1 MSEPANKTRAK
12 VTTQYQASPLAPYDY
27 TLSEGSILIGK
38 RTDGFLTTTIQIL
51 NNALTESERTTLA
64 LRLVKLLNVADHLKS
79 ETLLDGSPVAL
90 LHGHAANAYY
100 GLTDELK
107 DHTGLLIRMGLDNN
121 ATPGDIYAKVKNLLD
136 LNAGSSSRE
145 QNFTAFCNNLHRLT
159 GGITGVAMEWNAALL
174 DKLLNKTRDKLVAP
188 CQAIIDIAESYELP
202 CETWEKALE
211 GLDAMIDE
219 LRGENSNLRIGISEL
234 GAALDVP
241 PCQDPEPGSSPELV
255 QLSDVQH
262 LVMGLQHAAENT
274 RKREASI
281 LAAGSASNSVI
292 DQIDNITADQRMSPT
307 VKLAAIRALVVA
319 HTREQADG
327 DFNE

>member
-1 MSEPANKTRAK
+1 MSTHEF
-12 VTTQYQASPLAPYDY
+12 VSSYDY
-27 TLSEGSILIGK
+27 MRDGGCIVVGK
-38 RTDGFLTTTIQIL
+38 RDANGTVTPTIIL
-51 NNALTESERTTLA
+51 SNDTLTESERTTLA
-64 LRLVKLLNVADHLKS
+64 LRLVKLLNVADHIKS

-100 GLTDELK
+100 RLTDELK
-107 DHTGLLIRMGLDNN
+107 DHPGLLSRMGLDDN
-121 ATPGDIYAKVKNLLD
+121 ATQDDIYAKVRSLLD

-159 GGITGVAMEWNAALL
+159 GGFTGAGHQWDAALL
-174 DKLLNKTRDKLVAP
+174 DKLLNHTRDKLGAP
-188 CQAIIDIAESYELP
+188 CQAIIDIAESYDLP

-241 PCQDPEPGSSPELV
+241 PCQDPAPGSSPELA
-255 QLSDVQH
+255 QLSEVQH
-262 LVMGLQHAAENT
+262 LVMGLQYAAENA

-281 LAAGSASNSVI
+281 LAAGSASNAII
-292 DQIDNITADQRMSPT
+292 DAIDNLTSDSRLSPESQ
-307 VKLAAIRALVVA
+307 LAAIRALVVS
-319 HTREQADG
+319 HTRAQADG

>member
-1 MSEPANKTRAK
+1 MSIHEF
-12 VTTQYQASPLAPYDY
+12 VSSYDY
-27 TLSEGSILIGK
+27 MRDGGCIVVGK
-38 RTDGFLTTTIQIL
+38 RDVNGTLTPTIIL
-51 NNALTESERTTLA
+51 SNDTLTESERTTLA

-159 GGITGVAMEWNAALL
+159 GGFTGADHQWDAVLL
-174 DKLLNKTRDKLVAP
+174 DKLLNHTRDKLGAP

-202 CETWEKALE
+202 CDTWEKALE

-219 LRGENSNLRIGISEL
+219 LRGENSNMRIGISEL

-241 PCQDPEPGSSPELV
+241 PCQDPEPGSSPELI

-292 DQIDNITADQRMSPT
+292 DQIDNITADTRMSPA
-307 VKLAAIRALVVA
+307 VKLAAIRALVVT

>member
-1 MSEPANKTRAK
+1 MSIHEF
-12 VTTQYQASPLAPYDY
+12 VSSYDY
-27 TLSEGSILIGK
+27 MRDGGCIVVGK
-38 RTDGFLTTTIQIL
+38 RDVNGTLTPTIIL
-51 NNALTESERTTLA
+51 SNDTLTESERTTLA

-136 LNAGSSSRE
+136 LNAGSSIRE

-159 GGITGVAMEWNAALL
+159 GGFTGADHQWDAVLL
-174 DKLLNKTRDKLVAP
+174 DKLLNHTRDKLGAP

-202 CETWEKALE
+202 CDTWEKALE

-292 DQIDNITADQRMSPT
+292 DQIDNITADTRMSPA
-307 VKLAAIRALVVA
+307 VKLAAIRALVVT

>member
-1 MSEPANKTRAK
+1 MSIHEF
-12 VTTQYQASPLAPYDY
+12 VSSYDY
-27 TLSEGSILIGK
+27 MRDGGCIVVGK
-38 RTDGFLTTTIQIL
+38 RDVNGTLTPTIIL
-51 NNALTESERTTLA
+51 SNDTLTESERTTLA

-121 ATPGDIYAKVKNLLD
+121 ATPGEIYAKVKNLLD

-159 GGITGVAMEWNAALL
+159 GGITGHEWDAALL
-174 DKLLNKTRDKLVAP
+174 DKLLNHTRDKLGAP
-188 CQAIIDIAESYELP
+188 CQAIIDIAESYDLP

-211 GLDAMIDE
+211 GLDAMLDE
-219 LRGENSNLRIGISEL
+219 LRGENSNMRIGIADL
-234 GAALDVP
+234 AAALDVS
-241 PCQDPEPGSSPELV
+241 PCEDPEPGSSVEMIHLAEI
-255 QLSDVQH
+255 QH
-262 LVMGLQHAAENT
+262 RVIGLQHAAENT

-281 LAAGSASNSVI
+281 LAAGSASNAII
-292 DQIDNITADQRMSPT
+292 DAIDNLTSDSRLSPESQ
-307 VKLAAIRALVVA
+307 LAAIRALVVS
-319 HTREQADG
+319 HTRAQADG

>member
-1 MSEPANKTRAK
+1 MSTHEF
-12 VTTQYQASPLAPYDY
+12 VSSYDY
-27 TLSEGSILIGK
+27 MRDGGCIVVGK
-38 RTDGFLTTTIQIL
+38 RDANGTVTPTIIL
-51 NNALTESERTTLA
+51 SNDTLTESERTTLA
-64 LRLVKLLNVADHLKS
+64 LRLVKLLNVADHIKS

-100 GLTDELK
+100 RLTDELK
-107 DHTGLLIRMGLDNN
+107 DHPGLLSRMGLDDN
-121 ATPGDIYAKVKNLLD
+121 ATQDDIYAKVRSLLD
-136 LNAGSSSRE
+136 LSAGSSSRE

-159 GGITGVAMEWNAALL
+159 GGFTGAGHQWDAALL
-174 DKLLNKTRDKLVAP
+174 DKLLNHTRDKLGAP
-188 CQAIIDIAESYELP
+188 CQAIIDIAESYDLP

-241 PCQDPEPGSSPELV
+241 PCQDPEPGSSPELA
-255 QLSDVQH
+255 QLSEVQH
-262 LVMGLQHAAENT
+262 LVMGLQYAAENA

-281 LAAGSASNSVI
+281 LAAGSASNAII
-292 DQIDNITADQRMSPT
+292 DAIDNLTSDSRLSPESQ
-307 VKLAAIRALVVA
+307 LAAIRALVVS
-319 HTREQADG
+319 HTRAQADG

>member
-1 MSEPANKTRAK
+1 MSTHEF
-12 VTTQYQASPLAPYDY
+12 VSSYDY
-27 TLSEGSILIGK
+27 MRDGGCIVVGK
-38 RTDGFLTTTIQIL
+38 RDANGAVTPSIIL
-51 NNALTESERTTLA
+51 SNDTLTESERTTLA
-64 LRLVKLLNVADHLKS
+64 LRLVKLLNVADHIKS

-100 GLTDELK
+100 RLTDELK
-107 DHTGLLIRMGLDNN
+107 DHPGLLSRMGLDDN
-121 ATPGDIYAKVKNLLD
+121 ATQDDIYAKVRSLLD
-136 LNAGSSSRE
+136 LSAGSSSRE

-159 GGITGVAMEWNAALL
+159 GGFTGAGHQWDAALL
-174 DKLLNKTRDKLVAP
+174 DKLLNHTRDKLGAP
-188 CQAIIDIAESYELP
+188 CQAIIDIAESYDLP

-241 PCQDPEPGSSPELV
+241 PCQDPEPGSSPELA

-262 LVMGLQHAAENT
+262 LVMGLQYTAENA

-281 LAAGSASNSVI
+281 LAAGSASNAII
-292 DQIDNITADQRMSPT
+292 DAIDNLTSDSRLSPEAQ
-307 VKLAAIRALVVA
+307 LAAIRALVVS
-319 HTREQADG
+319 HTRAQAEG

>member
-1 MSEPANKTRAK
+1 MSIHEF
-12 VTTQYQASPLAPYDY
+12 VSSYDY
-27 TLSEGSILIGK
+27 MRDGGCIVVGK
-38 RTDGFLTTTIQIL
+38 RDVNGTLTPTIIL
-51 NNALTESERTTLA
+51 SNDTLTESERTTLA

-159 GGITGVAMEWNAALL
+159 GGFTGADHQWDAVLL
-174 DKLLNKTRDKLVAP
+174 DKLLNHTRDKLGAP

-202 CETWEKALE
+202 CDTWEKALE

-219 LRGENSNLRIGISEL
+219 LRGENSNMRIGISEL

>member
-1 MSEPANKTRAK
+1 MSIHEF
-12 VTTQYQASPLAPYDY
+12 VSSYDY
-27 TLSEGSILIGK
+27 MRDGGCIVVGK
-38 RTDGFLTTTIQIL
+38 RDVNGTLTPTIIL
-51 NNALTESERTTLA
+51 SHTLTESERTTLA

-121 ATPGDIYAKVKNLLD
+121 ATPGDIYAKVNNLLD

-159 GGITGVAMEWNAALL
+159 GGFTGAAHEWDAFLL
-174 DKLLNKTRDKLVAP
+174 DKLLNHTRDKLGAP

-202 CETWEKALE
+202 CDTWEKALE

-219 LRGENSNLRIGISEL
+219 LRGENSNMRIGISEL

-281 LAAGSASNSVI
+281 LAAGSASNAII
-292 DQIDNITADQRMSPT
+292 DQIDNITADTRMSPA
-307 VKLAAIRALVVA
+307 VKLAAIRALVVT

>member
-1 MSEPANKTRAK
+1 MSTHEF
-12 VTTQYQASPLAPYDY
+12 VSSYDY
-27 TLSEGSILIGK
+27 MRDGGCIVVGK
-38 RTDGFLTTTIQIL
+38 RDANGTVTPSIIL
-51 NNALTESERTTLA
+51 SNDTLTESERTTLA
-64 LRLVKLLNVADHLKS
+64 LRLVKLLNVADHIKS

-100 GLTDELK
+100 RLTDELK
-107 DHTGLLIRMGLDNN
+107 DHPGLLSRMGLDDN
-121 ATPGDIYAKVKNLLD
+121 ATQDDIYAKVRSLLD
-136 LNAGSSSRE
+136 LSAGSSSRE

-159 GGITGVAMEWNAALL
+159 GGFTGAGHQWDAALL
-174 DKLLNKTRDKLVAP
+174 DKLLNHTRDKLGAP
-188 CQAIIDIAESYELP
+188 CQAIIDIAESYDLP

-241 PCQDPEPGSSPELV
+241 PCQDPEPGSSPELA

-262 LVMGLQHAAENT
+262 LVMGLQYAAENA

-292 DQIDNITADQRMSPT
+292 DQIDNITADTRMSPA
-307 VKLAAIRALVVA
+307 VKLAAIRALVVT

>member
-1 MSEPANKTRAK
+1 MSIPEFMPR
-12 VTTQYQASPLAPYDY
+12 YDY
-27 TLSEGSILIGK
+27 MRDGGCIVVGK
-38 RTDGFLTTTIQIL
+38 RDVAGVLTPTIIL
-51 NNALTESERTTLA
+51 SNDTLTESERTTLA

-159 GGITGVAMEWNAALL
+159 GGITGVAMDWDAVLL
-174 DKLLNKTRDKLVAP
+174 DKLLNKTREKLGAP

-281 LAAGSASNSVI
+281 LAAGSASNAII
-292 DQIDNITADQRMSPT
+292 DAIDNLTSDSRLSPESQI
-307 VKLAAIRALVVA
+307 AAIRALVVS
-319 HTREQADG
+319 HTRAQADG

>member
-1 MSEPANKTRAK
+1 MSTHEF
-12 VTTQYQASPLAPYDY
+12 VSSYDY
-27 TLSEGSILIGK
+27 MRDGGCIVVGK
-38 RTDGFLTTTIQIL
+38 RDANGTVTPSIIL
-51 NNALTESERTTLA
+51 SNDTLTESERTTLA
-64 LRLVKLLNVADHLKS
+64 LRLVKLLNVADHIKS

-100 GLTDELK
+100 RLTDELK
-107 DHTGLLIRMGLDNN
+107 DHPGLLSRMGLDDN
-121 ATPGDIYAKVKNLLD
+121 ATQDDIYAKVRSLLD
-136 LNAGSSSRE
+136 LSAGSSSRE

-159 GGITGVAMEWNAALL
+159 GGFTGAGHQWDAALL
-174 DKLLNKTRDKLVAP
+174 DKLLNHTRDKLGAP
-188 CQAIIDIAESYELP
+188 CQAIIDIAESYDLP

-241 PCQDPEPGSSPELV
+241 PCQDPEPGSSPELA
-255 QLSDVQH
+255 QLSEVQH
-262 LVMGLQHAAENT
+262 LVMGLQYAAENA

-281 LAAGSASNSVI
+281 LAAGSASNAII
-292 DQIDNITADQRMSPT
+292 DAIDNLTSDSRLSPEAQ
-307 VKLAAIRALVVA
+307 LAAIRALVVS
-319 HTREQADG
+319 HTRAQADG

>member
-1 MSEPANKTRAK
+1 MSIHEFVP
-12 VTTQYQASPLAPYDY
+12 SYDY
-27 TLSEGSILIGK
+27 MRDGGCIVVGK
-38 RTDGFLTTTIQIL
+38 RDVNGVLTPTIIL
-51 NNALTESERTTLA
+51 SNDTLTESERTTLA

-174 DKLLNKTRDKLVAP
+174 DKLLNHTRDKLGAP

-211 GLDAMIDE
+211 GLDAMLDE
-219 LRGENSNLRIGISEL
+219 LHGENSNMRIGIADL
-234 GAALDVP
+234 AAALDVS
-241 PCQDPEPGSSPELV
+241 PCEDPEPGSSVEMIHLAEI
-255 QLSDVQH
+255 QH
-262 LVMGLQHAAENT
+262 RVIGLQHAAENT

-281 LAAGSASNSVI
+281 LAAGSASNAII
-292 DQIDNITADQRMSPT
+292 DAIDNLTSDSRLSPESQI
-307 VKLAAIRALVVA
+307 AAIRALVVS
-319 HTREQADG
+319 HTRAQADG

>member
-1 MSEPANKTRAK
+1 MSIHEF
-12 VTTQYQASPLAPYDY
+12 VSSYDY
-27 TLSEGSILIGK
+27 MRDGGCIVVGK
-38 RTDGFLTTTIQIL
+38 RDVNGTLTPTIIL
-51 NNALTESERTTLA
+51 SNDTLTESERTTLA

-159 GGITGVAMEWNAALL
+159 GGFTGADHQWDAVLL
-174 DKLLNKTRDKLVAP
+174 DKLLNHTRDKLGAP

-202 CETWEKALE
+202 CDTWEKALE

-219 LRGENSNLRIGISEL
+219 LRGENSNMRIGISEL

-292 DQIDNITADQRMSPT
+292 DQIDNITADTRMSPA
-307 VKLAAIRALVVA
+307 VKLAAIRALVVT

>member
-1 MSEPANKTRAK
+1 MSIHEF
-12 VTTQYQASPLAPYDY
+12 VSSYDY
-27 TLSEGSILIGK
+27 MRDGGCIVVGK
-38 RTDGFLTTTIQIL
+38 RDVNGVLTPTIIL
-51 NNALTESERTTLA
+51 SNDTLTESERTTLA

-159 GGITGVAMEWNAALL
+159 GGFTGADHQWDAVLL
-174 DKLLNKTRDKLVAP
+174 DKLLNHTRDKLGAP

-202 CETWEKALE
+202 CDTWEKALE

>member
-1 MSEPANKTRAK
+1 MSTHEF
-12 VTTQYQASPLAPYDY
+12 VSSYDY
-27 TLSEGSILIGK
+27 MRDGGCIVVGK
-38 RTDGFLTTTIQIL
+38 RDANGTVTPTIIL
-51 NNALTESERTTLA
+51 SNDTLTESERTTLA
-64 LRLVKLLNVADHLKS
+64 LRLVKLLNVADHIKS

-100 GLTDELK
+100 RLTDELK
-107 DHTGLLIRMGLDNN
+107 EHPGLLSRMGLDDN
-121 ATPGDIYAKVKNLLD
+121 ATPDDIYAKVRSLLD
-136 LNAGSSSRE
+136 LSAGSSSRE

-159 GGITGVAMEWNAALL
+159 GGFTGAGHQWDAALL
-174 DKLLNKTRDKLVAP
+174 DKLLNHTRDKLGAP
-188 CQAIIDIAESYELP
+188 CQAIIDIAESYDLP

-241 PCQDPEPGSSPELV
+241 PCQDPEPGSSPELA

-262 LVMGLQHAAENT
+262 LVMGLQYAAENA

-281 LAAGSASNSVI
+281 LAAGSASNAII
-292 DQIDNITADQRMSPT
+292 DAIDNLTSDSRLSPESQ
-307 VKLAAIRALVVA
+307 LAAIRALVVS
-319 HTREQADG
+319 HTRAQADG

>member
-1 MSEPANKTRAK
+1 MSTHEF
-12 VTTQYQASPLAPYDY
+12 VSSYDY
-27 TLSEGSILIGK
+27 MRDGGCIVVGK
-38 RTDGFLTTTIQIL
+38 RDANGTVTPSIIL
-51 NNALTESERTTLA
+51 SNDTLTESERATLA
-64 LRLVKLLNVADHLKS
+64 LRLVKLLNVADHIKS

-100 GLTDELK
+100 RLTDELK
-107 DHTGLLIRMGLDNN
+107 DHPGLLSRMGLDDN
-121 ATPGDIYAKVKNLLD
+121 ATQDDIYAKVRSLLD
-136 LNAGSSSRE
+136 LSAGSSSRE

-159 GGITGVAMEWNAALL
+159 GGFTGAGHQWDAALL
-174 DKLLNKTRDKLVAP
+174 DKLLNHTRDKLGAP
-188 CQAIIDIAESYELP
+188 CQAIIDIAESYDLP

-241 PCQDPEPGSSPELV
+241 PCQDPEPGSSPELA

-262 LVMGLQHAAENT
+262 LVMGLQYAAENA

-281 LAAGSASNSVI
+281 LAAGSASNAII
-292 DQIDNITADQRMSPT
+292 DAIDNLTSDSRLSPEAQ
-307 VKLAAIRALVVA
+307 LAAIRALVVS
-319 HTREQADG
+319 HTRAQAEG

>member
-1 MSEPANKTRAK
+1 MSTHEF
-12 VTTQYQASPLAPYDY
+12 VSSYDY
-27 TLSEGSILIGK
+27 MRDGGCIVVGK
-38 RTDGFLTTTIQIL
+38 RDANGTVTPTIIL
-51 NNALTESERTTLA
+51 SNDTLTESERTTLA
-64 LRLVKLLNVADHLKS
+64 LRLVKLLNVADHIKS

-100 GLTDELK
+100 RLTDELK
-107 DHTGLLIRMGLDNN
+107 DHPGLLSLMGLGDN
-121 ATPGDIYAKVKNLLD
+121 ATPGDIYAKVRSLLD
-136 LNAGSSSRE
+136 LNAGSSSSE

-159 GGITGVAMEWNAALL
+159 GGFTSAGHQWDAALL
-174 DKLLNKTRDKLVAP
+174 DKLLNHTRDKLGAP
-188 CQAIIDIAESYELP
+188 CQAIIDIAESYDLP

-241 PCQDPEPGSSPELV
+241 PCQDPEPGSSPELA

-262 LVMGLQHAAENT
+262 LVMGLQYAAENA

-281 LAAGSASNSVI
+281 LAAGSASNAII
-292 DQIDNITADQRMSPT
+292 DAIDNLTSDSRLSPEAQ
-307 VKLAAIRALVVA
+307 LAAIRALVVS
-319 HTREQADG
+319 HTRAQAEG

>member
-1 MSEPANKTRAK
+1 MSTHEF
-12 VTTQYQASPLAPYDY
+12 VSSYDY
-27 TLSEGSILIGK
+27 MRDGGCIVVGK
-38 RTDGFLTTTIQIL
+38 RDANGTVTPTIIL
-51 NNALTESERTTLA
+51 SNDTLTESERTTLA
-64 LRLVKLLNVADHLKS
+64 LRLVKLLNVADHIKS

-100 GLTDELK
+100 RLTDELK
-107 DHTGLLIRMGLDNN
+107 DHPGLLSRMGLDDN
-121 ATPGDIYAKVKNLLD
+121 ATQDDIYAKVRSLLD
-136 LNAGSSSRE
+136 LSAGSSSRE

-159 GGITGVAMEWNAALL
+159 GGFTGAGHQWDAALL
-174 DKLLNKTRDKLVAP
+174 DKLLNHTRDKLGAP
-188 CQAIIDIAESYELP
+188 CQAIIDIAESYDLP

-241 PCQDPEPGSSPELV
+241 PCQDPEPGSSPELA
-255 QLSDVQH
+255 QLSEVQH
-262 LVMGLQHAAENT
+262 LVMGLQYAAENA

-281 LAAGSASNSVI
+281 LAAGSASNAII
-292 DQIDNITADQRMSPT
+292 DAIDNLTSDSRLSPEAQ
-307 VKLAAIRALVVA
+307 LAAIRALVVS
-319 HTREQADG
+319 HTRAQAEG

>member
-1 MSEPANKTRAK
+1 MSTHEF
-12 VTTQYQASPLAPYDY
+12 VSSYDY
-27 TLSEGSILIGK
+27 MRDGGCIVVGK
-38 RTDGFLTTTIQIL
+38 RDANGTVTPTIIL
-51 NNALTESERTTLA
+51 SNDTLTESERTTLA
-64 LRLVKLLNVADHLKS
+64 LRLVKLLNVADHIKS

-100 GLTDELK
+100 RLTDELK
-107 DHTGLLIRMGLDNN
+107 EHPGLLSRMGLDDN
-121 ATPGDIYAKVKNLLD
+121 ATQDDIYAKVRSLLD
-136 LNAGSSSRE
+136 LSAGSSSRE

-159 GGITGVAMEWNAALL
+159 GGFTGAGHQWDAALL
-174 DKLLNKTRDKLVAP
+174 DKLLNHTRDKLGAP
-188 CQAIIDIAESYELP
+188 CQAIIDIAESYDLP

-211 GLDAMIDE
+211 GLDAMIDD

-241 PCQDPEPGSSPELV
+241 PCQDPEPGSSPELA

-262 LVMGLQHAAENT
+262 LVMGLQYAAENA

-281 LAAGSASNSVI
+281 LAAGSASNAII
-292 DQIDNITADQRMSPT
+292 DAIDNLTSDSRLSPEAQ
-307 VKLAAIRALVVA
+307 LAAIRALVVS
-319 HTREQADG
+319 HTRAQADG

>member
-1 MSEPANKTRAK
+1 MSTHEF
-12 VTTQYQASPLAPYDY
+12 VSSYDY
-27 TLSEGSILIGK
+27 MRDGGCIVVGK
-38 RTDGFLTTTIQIL
+38 RDANGTVTPTIIL
-51 NNALTESERTTLA
+51 SNDTLTESERTTLA
-64 LRLVKLLNVADHLKS
+64 LRLVKLLNVADHIKS

-100 GLTDELK
+100 RLTDELK
-107 DHTGLLIRMGLDNN
+107 DHPGLLSRMGLDDN
-121 ATPGDIYAKVKNLLD
+121 ATQDDIYAKVRSLLD
-136 LNAGSSSRE
+136 LSAGPSSRE

-159 GGITGVAMEWNAALL
+159 GGFTGAGHQWDAALL
-174 DKLLNKTRDKLVAP
+174 DKLLNHTRDKLGAP
-188 CQAIIDIAESYELP
+188 CQAIIDIAESYDLP

-241 PCQDPEPGSSPELV
+241 PCQDPEPGSSPELA

-262 LVMGLQHAAENT
+262 LVMGLQYAAENA

-281 LAAGSASNSVI
+281 LAAGSASNAII
-292 DQIDNITADQRMSPT
+292 DAIDNLTSDSRLSPESQ
-307 VKLAAIRALVVA
+307 LAAIRALVVS
-319 HTREQADG
+319 HTRAQADG

>member
-1 MSEPANKTRAK
+1 MSTHEF
-12 VTTQYQASPLAPYDY
+12 VSSYDY
-27 TLSEGSILIGK
+27 MRDGGCIVVGK
-38 RTDGFLTTTIQIL
+38 RDANGTVTPTIIL
-51 NNALTESERTTLA
+51 SNDTLTESERTTLA
-64 LRLVKLLNVADHLKS
+64 LRLVKLLNIADHIKS

-100 GLTDELK
+100 RLTDELK
-107 DHTGLLIRMGLDNN
+107 DHPGLLSRMGLDDN
-121 ATPGDIYAKVKNLLD
+121 ATQDDIYAKVRSLLD
-136 LNAGSSSRE
+136 LSAGSSSRE

-159 GGITGVAMEWNAALL
+159 GGFTGAGHQWDAALL
-174 DKLLNKTRDKLVAP
+174 DKLLNHTRDKLGAP
-188 CQAIIDIAESYELP
+188 CQAIIDIAESYDLP

-211 GLDAMIDE
+211 GLDAMIDD

-241 PCQDPEPGSSPELV
+241 PRQDPEPGSSPELA

-262 LVMGLQHAAENT
+262 LVMGLQYAAENA

-281 LAAGSASNSVI
+281 LAAGSASNAII
-292 DQIDNITADQRMSPT
+292 DAIDNLTSDSRLSPEAQ
-307 VKLAAIRALVVA
+307 LAAIRALVVS
-319 HTREQADG
+319 HTRAQAEG

>member
-1 MSEPANKTRAK
+1 MSTHEF
-12 VTTQYQASPLAPYDY
+12 VSSYDY
-27 TLSEGSILIGK
+27 MRDGGCIVVGK
-38 RTDGFLTTTIQIL
+38 RDANGTVTPTIIL
-51 NNALTESERTTLA
+51 SNDTLTESERTTLA
-64 LRLVKLLNVADHLKS
+64 LRLVKLLNVADHIKS

-100 GLTDELK
+100 RLTDELK
-107 DHTGLLIRMGLDNN
+107 EHPGLLSRMGLDDN
-121 ATPGDIYAKVKNLLD
+121 ATQDDIYAKVRSLLD
-136 LNAGSSSRE
+136 LSAGSSSRE

-159 GGITGVAMEWNAALL
+159 GGFTGAGHQWDAALL
-174 DKLLNKTRDKLVAP
+174 DKLLNHTRDKLGAP
-188 CQAIIDIAESYELP
+188 CQAIIDIAESYDLP

-241 PCQDPEPGSSPELV
+241 PCQDPEPGSSPELA
-255 QLSDVQH
+255 QLSEVQH
-262 LVMGLQHAAENT
+262 LVMGLQYAAENA

-281 LAAGSASNSVI
+281 LAAGSASNAII
-292 DQIDNITADQRMSPT
+292 DAIDNLTSDSRLSPEAQ
-307 VKLAAIRALVVA
+307 LAAIRALVVS
-319 HTREQADG
+319 HTRAQAEG

>member
-1 MSEPANKTRAK
+1 MSTHEF
-12 VTTQYQASPLAPYDY
+12 VSSYDY
-27 TLSEGSILIGK
+27 MRDGGCIVVGK
-38 RTDGFLTTTIQIL
+38 RDANGTVTPSIIL
-51 NNALTESERTTLA
+51 SNDTLTESERTTLA
-64 LRLVKLLNVADHLKS
+64 LRLVKLLNVADHIKS

-100 GLTDELK
+100 RLTDELK
-107 DHTGLLIRMGLDNN
+107 DHPGLLSRMGLDDN
-121 ATPGDIYAKVKNLLD
+121 ATQDDIYAKVRSLLD
-136 LNAGSSSRE
+136 LSAGSSSRE

-159 GGITGVAMEWNAALL
+159 GGFTGAGHQWDAALL
-174 DKLLNKTRDKLVAP
+174 DKLLNHTRDKLGAP
-188 CQAIIDIAESYELP
+188 CQAIIDIAESYDLP

-241 PCQDPEPGSSPELV
+241 PCQDPEPGSSPELA

-262 LVMGLQHAAENT
+262 LVMGLQYAAENA

-281 LAAGSASNSVI
+281 LAAGSASNAII
-292 DQIDNITADQRMSPT
+292 DAIDNLTSDSRLSPEAQ
-307 VKLAAIRALVVA
+307 LAAIRALVVS
-319 HTREQADG
+319 HTRAQAEG

>member
-1 MSEPANKTRAK
+1 MSIHEF
-12 VTTQYQASPLAPYDY
+12 VSSYDY
-27 TLSEGSILIGK
+27 MRDGGCIVVGK
-38 RTDGFLTTTIQIL
+38 RDVNGTLTPTIIL
-51 NNALTESERTTLA
+51 SNDTLTESERTTLA

-100 GLTDELK
+100 GLTAAMK
-107 DHTGLLIRMGLDNN
+107 DNTGLLIRMGLDNN
-121 ATPGDIYAKVKNLLD
+121 ATPDDIYAKVKNLLD

-145 QNFTAFCNNLHRLT
+145 QNFTAFCNNLHSLT
-159 GGITGVAMEWNAALL
+159 GGITGHEWNAALL
-174 DKLLNKTRDKLVAP
+174 DKLLNHTRDKLGAP
-188 CQAIIDIAESYELP
+188 CQAIIDIAESYDLP

-211 GLDAMIDE
+211 GLDAMLDE
-219 LRGENSNLRIGISEL
+219 LRGENSNMRIGISEL

-292 DQIDNITADQRMSPT
+292 DQIDNITADTRMSPA
-307 VKLAAIRALVVA
+307 VKLAAIRALVVT

>member
-1 MSEPANKTRAK
+1 MSTHEF
-12 VTTQYQASPLAPYDY
+12 VSSYDY
-27 TLSEGSILIGK
+27 MRDGGCIVVGK
-38 RTDGFLTTTIQIL
+38 RDANGTVTPTIIL
-51 NNALTESERTTLA
+51 SNDTLTESERTTLA
-64 LRLVKLLNVADHLKS
+64 LRLVKLLNVADHIKS

-100 GLTDELK
+100 RLTDELK
-107 DHTGLLIRMGLDNN
+107 EHPGLLSRMGLDDN
-121 ATPGDIYAKVKNLLD
+121 ATQDDIYAKVRSLLD

-159 GGITGVAMEWNAALL
+159 GGFTGAGHQWDAALL
-174 DKLLNKTRDKLVAP
+174 DKLLNHTRDKLGAP
-188 CQAIIDIAESYELP
+188 CQAIIDIAESYDLP
-202 CETWEKALE
+202 RETWEKALE

-241 PCQDPEPGSSPELV
+241 PCQDPEPGSSPELA
-255 QLSDVQH
+255 QLSEVQH
-262 LVMGLQHAAENT
+262 LVMGLQYAAENA

-281 LAAGSASNSVI
+281 LAAGSASNAII
-292 DQIDNITADQRMSPT
+292 DAIDNLTSDSRLSPEAQ
-307 VKLAAIRALVVA
+307 LAAIRALVVS
-319 HTREQADG
+319 HTRAQADG

>member
-1 MSEPANKTRAK
+1 MSTHEF
-12 VTTQYQASPLAPYDY
+12 VSSYDY
-27 TLSEGSILIGK
+27 MRDGGCIVVGK
-38 RTDGFLTTTIQIL
+38 RDANGTVTPTIIL
-51 NNALTESERTTLA
+51 SNDTLTESERTTLA
-64 LRLVKLLNVADHLKS
+64 LRLVKLLNVADHIKS

-100 GLTDELK
+100 RLTDELK
-107 DHTGLLIRMGLDNN
+107 EHPGLLSRMGLDDN
-121 ATPGDIYAKVKNLLD
+121 ATQDDIYAKVRSLLD

-159 GGITGVAMEWNAALL
+159 GGFTGAGHQWDAALL
-174 DKLLNKTRDKLVAP
+174 DKLLNHTRDKLGAP
-188 CQAIIDIAESYELP
+188 CQAIIDIAESYDLP
-202 CETWEKALE
+202 RETWEKALE

-241 PCQDPEPGSSPELV
+241 PCQDPEPGSSPELA
-255 QLSDVQH
+255 QLSEVQH
-262 LVMGLQHAAENT
+262 LVMGLQYAAENA

-281 LAAGSASNSVI
+281 LAAGSASNAII
-292 DQIDNITADQRMSPT
+292 DAIDNLTSDSRLSPESQ
-307 VKLAAIRALVVA
+307 LAAIRALVVS
-319 HTREQADG
+319 HTRAQADG

>member
-1 MSEPANKTRAK
+1 MSTHEF
-12 VTTQYQASPLAPYDY
+12 VSSYDY
-27 TLSEGSILIGK
+27 MRDGGCIVVGK
-38 RTDGFLTTTIQIL
+38 RDANGTVTPTIIL
-51 NNALTESERTTLA
+51 SNDTLTESERTTLA
-64 LRLVKLLNVADHLKS
+64 LRLVKLLNVADHIKS

-100 GLTDELK
+100 RLTDELK
-107 DHTGLLIRMGLDNN
+107 EHPGLLSRMGLDDN
-121 ATPGDIYAKVKNLLD
+121 ATQDDIYAKVRSLLD

-159 GGITGVAMEWNAALL
+159 GGFTGAGHQWDAALL
-174 DKLLNKTRDKLVAP
+174 DKLLNHTRDKLGAP
-188 CQAIIDIAESYELP
+188 CQAIIDIAESYDLP

-241 PCQDPEPGSSPELV
+241 PCQDPEPGSSPELA
-255 QLSDVQH
+255 QLSEVQH
-262 LVMGLQHAAENT
+262 LVMGLQYAAENA

-281 LAAGSASNSVI
+281 LAAGSASNAII
-292 DQIDNITADQRMSPT
+292 DAIDNLTSDSRLSPEAQ
-307 VKLAAIRALVVA
+307 LAAIRALVVS
-319 HTREQADG
+319 HTRAQAEG

>member
-1 MSEPANKTRAK
+1 MSIHEF
-12 VTTQYQASPLAPYDY
+12 VSSYDY
-27 TLSEGSILIGK
+27 MRDGGCIVVGK
-38 RTDGFLTTTIQIL
+38 RDANGTVTPTIIL
-51 NNALTESERTTLA
+51 SNDTLTESERTTLA
-64 LRLVKLLNVADHLKS
+64 LRLVKLLNVADHIKS

-100 GLTDELK
+100 RLTDELK
-107 DHTGLLIRMGLDNN
+107 DHHGLLSRMGLDDN
-121 ATPGDIYAKVKNLLD
+121 ATQDDIYAKVRSLLD
-136 LNAGSSSRE
+136 LSAGSSSRE

-159 GGITGVAMEWNAALL
+159 GGFTGAGHQWDAALL
-174 DKLLNKTRDKLVAP
+174 DKLLNHTRDKLGAP
-188 CQAIIDIAESYELP
+188 CQAIIDIAESYDLP

-241 PCQDPEPGSSPELV
+241 PCQDPEPGSSPELA

-262 LVMGLQHAAENT
+262 LVMGLQYAAENA
-274 RKREASI
+274 RNREASI
-281 LAAGSASNSVI
+281 LAAGSASNAII
-292 DQIDNITADQRMSPT
+292 DAIDNLTSDSRLSPESQ
-307 VKLAAIRALVVA
+307 LAAIRALVVS
-319 HTREQADG
+319 HTRAQADG

>member
-1 MSEPANKTRAK
+1 MSIHEFVP
-12 VTTQYQASPLAPYDY
+12 SYDY
-27 TLSEGSILIGK
+27 MRDGGCIVVGK
-38 RTDGFLTTTIQIL
+38 RDVSGTLTPTIIL
-51 NNALTESERTTLA
+51 SNDTLTEAQRTTLA

-159 GGITGVAMEWNAALL
+159 GGVTGIAMEWNAALL
-174 DKLLNKTRDKLVAP
+174 DKLLNHTRDKLGAP

-211 GLDAMIDE
+211 GLDAMLDE
-219 LRGENSNLRIGISEL
+219 LRGENSNMRIGIADL
-234 GAALDVP
+234 AAALDVS
-241 PCQDPEPGSSPELV
+241 PCEDPEPGSSVEMIHLAEI
-255 QLSDVQH
+255 QH
-262 LVMGLQHAAENT
+262 RVIGLQHAAENT

-281 LAAGSASNSVI
+281 LAAGSASNAII
-292 DQIDNITADQRMSPT
+292 DAIDNLTSDSRLSPESQI
-307 VKLAAIRALVVA
+307 AAIRALVVS
-319 HTREQADG
+319 HTRAQADG

>member
-1 MSEPANKTRAK
+1 MSTHEF
-12 VTTQYQASPLAPYDY
+12 VSSYDY
-27 TLSEGSILIGK
+27 MRDGGCIVVGK
-38 RTDGFLTTTIQIL
+38 RDANGTVTPTIIL
-51 NNALTESERTTLA
+51 SNDTLTESERTTLA
-64 LRLVKLLNVADHLKS
+64 LRLVKLLNVADHIKS

-100 GLTDELK
+100 RLTDELK
-107 DHTGLLIRMGLDNN
+107 EHPGLLSRMGLDDD
-121 ATPGDIYAKVKNLLD
+121 ATQDDIYAKVRSLLD
-136 LNAGSSSRE
+136 LSAGSSSRE

-159 GGITGVAMEWNAALL
+159 GGFTGAGHQWDAALL
-174 DKLLNKTRDKLVAP
+174 DKLLNHTRDKLGAP
-188 CQAIIDIAESYELP
+188 CQAIIDIAESYDLP

-241 PCQDPEPGSSPELV
+241 PCQDPEPGSSPELA
-255 QLSDVQH
+255 QLSEVQH
-262 LVMGLQHAAENT
+262 LVMGLQYAAENA

-281 LAAGSASNSVI
+281 LAAGSASNAII
-292 DQIDNITADQRMSPT
+292 DAIDNLTSDSRLSPEAQ
-307 VKLAAIRALVVA
+307 LAAIRALVVS
-319 HTREQADG
+319 HTRAQADG

>member
-1 MSEPANKTRAK
+1 MSTHEF
-12 VTTQYQASPLAPYDY
+12 VSSYDY
-27 TLSEGSILIGK
+27 MRDGGCIVVGK
-38 RTDGFLTTTIQIL
+38 RDANGTVTPTIIL
-51 NNALTESERTTLA
+51 SNDTLTESERTTLA
-64 LRLVKLLNVADHLKS
+64 LRLVKLLNVADHIKS

-90 LHGHAANAYY
+90 LHGRAANAYY
-100 GLTDELK
+100 RLTDELK